1 MMRNVF
7 SKTLYDLRWTVLA
20 FSVGLALLAFFV
32 LYIYPSVSNA
42 QGGLLS
48 GLNPE
53 TAKALLGNMALAGTP
68 EGYLNIQ
75 LIAFQPL
82 FIAVFLILVT
92 SAAIAG
98 EDDAKTLGMLLA
110 RPVPR
115 WRILTEKALAIG
127 LGMVVIIA
135 ALAAGALIGAW
146 WAGVNVSYWE
156 LAGAVLLTIPFG
168 LWLLG
173 FGLFCSALF
182 RSRMVAGLIVT
193 GVVVFGYMLNSST
206 EFAASLVK
214 YNRFWPFYYYSW
226 GQPMLDPIKWVN
238 AGILVAAGI
247 VFFALALL
255 AFNRREVMA

>member
-1 MMRNVF
+1 MMRSVF
-7 SKTLYDLRWTVLA
+7 TKTLYDLRWTVLA
-20 FSVGLALLAFFV
+20 FAIGLALLAFFV
-32 LYIYPSVSNA
+32 VYIYPSVATA
-42 QGGLLS
+42 QGGLFS
-48 GLNPE
+48 GLTQE

-68 EGYLNIQ
+68 EGYLNVQ

-82 FIAVFLILVT
+82 YLAVFLILVT

-127 LGMVVIIA
+127 VGMVVII
-135 ALAAGALIGAW
+135 GALTGGAVLGAW

-156 LAGAVLLTIPFG
+156 LAAAVLMTIPFG
-168 LWLLG
+168 IWLLG

-214 YNRFWPFYYYSW
+214 YNRFWPFYYYAW
-226 GQPMLDPIKWVN
+226 GQPMLASINWMNV
-238 AGILVAAGI
+238 GILVGAGVI
-247 VFFALALL
+247 FFALALL